1 MVLYDVV
8 YNAQPLSVSVYLSV
22 IESVC
27 LSVVPPISKGRAR
40 GSALALEVEHF
51 VDTLERELYGGTG
64 CTSRGACRGVKTEE
78 RPPRMDMESCA
89 VCEHCEPVGSATHPS
104 IESISTVILD
114 WAWDT
119 GGGREG
125 PGGMCVCNFALV
137 GGKSRGRGGQPQRP
151 LQRDWIKCDWSI

>member
-40 GSALALEVEHF
+40 GSALALEVERF

-64 CTSRGACRGVKTEE
+64 CTSRGVKRDPAAEGHGVV
-78 RPPRMDMESCA
+78 PCG
-89 VCEHCEPVGSATHPS
+89 V
-104 IESISTVILD
+104 
-114 WAWDT
+114 
-119 GGGREG
+119 
-125 PGGMCVCNFALV
+125 
-137 GGKSRGRGGQPQRP
+137 
-151 LQRDWIKCDWSI
+151 